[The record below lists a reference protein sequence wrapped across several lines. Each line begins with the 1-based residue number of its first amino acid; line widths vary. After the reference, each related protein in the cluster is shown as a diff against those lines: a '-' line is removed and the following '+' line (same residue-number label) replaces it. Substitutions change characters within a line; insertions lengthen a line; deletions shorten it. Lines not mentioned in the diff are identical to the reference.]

1 MPGTVVMLRNPFRPE
16 RDREV
21 IAVAEPVSIREWLG
35 ERGIDEFEH
44 PTICLRNG
52 SPLLRGHW
60 DEALIGE
67 GDVVVFVPLPQGG
80 GGGGKNPL
88 RTILMLAVMVAA
100 IYFAPMLAPSL
111 VSAFGVSSTVAL
123 GLAQAGIALI
133 GTALVNVLIPPPKPS
148 AVTSNFGSAPAP
160 SPTYSLQAQ
169 GNHTRLAQPIPVV
182 YGRHRVFPDLAATP
196 WVEYSGN
203 DQYLHQL
210 HCIGQGH
217 YDLEQVRIE
226 DTPISSFEEIETEL
240 VAPGDTV
247 TLFET
252 DVVNAPEVAGQ
263 ELIGA
268 NDRETA
274 VTTNDAGEEVT
285 IVVGDG
291 WIGPFIA
298 NPAGTVAIGIGID
311 VIMPR
316 GLYYATDSGSFSA
329 RTIEWEIEARAVDD
343 GGQPVGAGTW
353 TELSAD
359 VNIAATDIAAT
370 AGDNAF
376 DASATDFLD
385 EGVKVGRRIAVS
397 GFSTEA
403 NNGTWTV
410 ASVTASR
417 ITVSGVGI
425 VDEEAGASV
434 TIGASG
440 EYHVAATST
449 AIRLS
454 FGYPVAAGRYEVR
467 ARRTNNKSTD
477 SRTGHELRWAG
488 LKAFL
493 EDAPAFGD
501 VTLLAIRMRATDNLS
516 QRAARMVNCIV
527 TRRLPVWDP
536 EAGWSEP
543 QPTRSIAWAFADTAR
558 SRYGAGLDDARID
571 LAALH
576 ALDAVW
582 QARGDR
588 FDAVFDQSLTVW
600 EALTRI
606 ARCGRALP
614 FLQGGILRIARDAP
628 RTLPVA
634 LFGPRNIVRGSFRV
648 QYVMPGEDT
657 ADAVTVTYFSERTW
671 TPDEVVAALPDSAT
685 EAADKPATVE
695 LFGCTGAEQAMREGL
710 YMAAANRYRR
720 RIVTFRTELEGLIP
734 TYGDLVAIT
743 HDLPRWGQGGE
754 VVEADGRK
762 LTLSE
767 PLEWE
772 SGEEAAEGTGADT
785 PEPPAHYLALR
796 KRDGSL
802 SGPWPVSPGADERS
816 VVLSEDLEFELYTG
830 ADEERTHFAF
840 GADEAWG
847 LRARVL
853 AVRPRGEQVEITAV
867 GEDDRVHEADQ
878 AA

>member
-80 GGGGKNPL
+80 GEGGKNPL
-88 RTILMLAVMVAA
+88 RTILMIAVMVAA

-123 GLAQAGIALI
+123 GLAQTGIALI

-196 WVEYSGN
+196 WVEYSDN
-203 DQYLHQL
+203 QQYLHQL

-316 GLYYATDSGSFSA
+316 GLYYAADDGSLEA
-329 RTIEWEIEARAVDD
+329 RTIEWEVEARAVDD
-343 GGQPVGAGTW
+343 EGEAAGEW
-353 TELSAD
+353 
-359 VNIAATDIAAT
+359 
-370 AGDNAF
+370 
-376 DASATDFLD
+376 
-385 EGVKVGRRIAVS
+385 IAVAS
-397 GFSTEA
+397 E
-403 NNGTWTV
+403 
-410 ASVTASR
+410 SVTAAENTPQRRSYR
-417 ITVSGVGI
+417 YAL
-425 VDEEAGASV
+425 D
-434 TIGASG
+434 
-440 EYHVAATST
+440 
-449 AIRLS
+449 
-454 FGYPVAAGRYEVR
+454 AGRYEVR
-467 ARRTNNKSTD
+467 LRRTNDKSGD
-477 SRTGHELRWAG
+477 ARAGHVIHWGG

-501 VTLLAIRMRATDNLS
+501 VTLLAVRMRATDNLS
-516 QRAARMVNCIV
+516 QRSARLVNVIV
-527 TRRLPVWDP
+527 TRKLPVWDP

-543 QPTRSIAWAFADTAR
+543 RVTRSIAWAFTDAAR
-558 SRYGAGLDDARID
+558 AHYGAGLADARID

-582 QARGDR
+582 QSRGDR

-671 TPDEVVAALPDSAT
+671 TPDEIVASLPDSAT
-685 EAADKPATVE
+685 EAADKPATVD

-734 TYGDLVAIT
+734 TYGDLIAIT

-840 GADEAWG
+840 GAGEAWG

>member
-1 MPGTVVMLRNPFRPE
+1 MPGTVVMLHNPFRPE

-21 IAVAEPVSIREWLG
+21 ITVAEPLLIREWLG
-35 ERGIDEFEH
+35 ERGIDEFEC

-52 SPLLRGHW
+52 SPLLRGRW
-60 DEALIGE
+60 DDTEIGE
-67 GDVVVFVPLPQGG
+67 NDLVVFVPLPQGD

-100 IYFAPMLAPSL
+100 IYFAPILAPSF
-111 VSAFGVSSTVAL
+111 VSALGVSLTVATGFA
-123 GLAQAGIALI
+123 GLAISVVGIV
-133 GTALVNVLIPPPKPS
+133 LVNVLIPPPKPS
-148 AVTSNFGSAPAP
+148 ALTANFGSAPAP

-169 GNHTRLAQPIPVV
+169 GNHARLAQPIPVV

-196 WVEYSGN
+196 WAEYSDN

-210 HCIGQGH
+210 HCIGQGE
-217 YDLEQVRIE
+217 YDLEQIRIE
-226 DTPISSFEEIETEL
+226 DTPIASFEEIETEL
-240 VAPGDTV
+240 VPPGAAV

-274 VTTNDAGEEVT
+274 VTTNEVGEEVT
-285 IVVGDG
+285 TVVGDG
-291 WIGPFIA
+291 WIGPFTA

-316 GLYYATDSGSFSA
+316 GLYYANDDGSFSA
-329 RTIEWEIEARAVDD
+329 RTVEWEVEARAVDD
-343 GGQPVGAGTW
+343 EG
-353 TELSAD
+353 
-359 VNIAATDIAAT
+359 AATGDWIAL
-370 AGDNAF
+370 
-376 DASATDFLD
+376 AS
-385 EGVKVGRRIAVS
+385 E
-397 GFSTEA
+397 
-403 NNGTWTV
+403 
-410 ASVTASR
+410 SVTAAENTPQRKSYR
-417 ITVSGVGI
+417 YTV
-425 VDEEAGASV
+425 
-434 TIGASG
+434 T
-440 EYHVAATST
+440 
-449 AIRLS
+449 
-454 FGYPVAAGRYEVR
+454 AGRYEVR
-467 ARRTNNKSTD
+467 ARRTNDKSGD
-477 SRTGHELRWAG
+477 VRAGHEIRWGG
-488 LKAFL
+488 LKTFL
-493 EDAPAFGD
+493 EETPEFGA
-501 VTLLAIRMRATDNLS
+501 VTLLAVRMRATDNLS
-516 QRAARMVNCIV
+516 QRSARLVNVIV

-536 EAGWSEP
+536 DTGWSEP
-543 QPTRSIAWAFADTAR
+543 KPTRSLAWAFADAAR
-558 SRYGAGLDDARID
+558 ATYGAGLADARID

-576 ALDAVW
+576 ALDQVW
-582 QARGDR
+582 QSRGDR
-588 FDAVFDQSLTVW
+588 FDAVFDQGLTVW

-628 RTLPVA
+628 RILPVA
-634 LFGPRNIVRGSFRV
+634 LFGPRNIVKGSFRV

-671 TPDEVVAALPDSAT
+671 APGEITASLPDSAGD
-685 EAADKPATVE
+685 AADKPATVE
-695 LFGCTGAEQAMREGL
+695 LFGCTGAAQAEREGL

-720 RIVTFRTELEGLIP
+720 RIVSFRTELEGLIP
-734 TYGDLVAIT
+734 TYGDLIAIT

-754 VVEADGRK
+754 VTAVDGRT

-772 SGEEAAEGTGADT
+772 TADETG
-785 PEPPAHYLALR
+785 PPVHYLALR
-796 KRDGSL
+796 RRDGSL
-802 SGPWPVSPGADERS
+802 SGPWSVTPGGDART
-816 VVLSEDLEFELYTG
+816 VVLDDDLDLEPYTG

-840 GADEAWG
+840 GAGEAWG

-867 GEDDRVHEADQ
+867 GEDDRVHQAVAVHEADQ

>member
-1 MPGTVVMLRNPFRPE
+1 MPGTVVMLHNPFCPE

-21 IAVAEPVSIREWLG
+21 IAVAEPLSVCEWLG
-35 ERGIDEFEH
+35 ERGIDEFTN

-52 SPLLRGHW
+52 SPLPRGRW
-60 DEALIGE
+60 DDTLIAE
-67 GDVVVFVPLPQGG
+67 DDLVVFVPLPQGG

-100 IYFAPMLAPSL
+100 LTIPGAQWGLAL
-111 VSAFGVSSTVAL
+111 EAGTLAHTLATVA
-123 GLAQAGIALI
+123 ITVV

-148 AVTSNFGSAPAP
+148 ALTANFGSAPAP

-169 GNHTRLAQPIPVV
+169 GNQARLAQPIPVV

-196 WVEYSGN
+196 WVEYSNN

-226 DTPISSFEEIETEL
+226 DTPIASFEEIETEI
-240 VAPGDTV
+240 VPPGEIV

-263 ELIGA
+263 ELIGV

-285 IVVGDG
+285 TVVGDG

-316 GLYYATDSGSFSA
+316 GLYYANDNGSFSA
-329 RTIEWEIEARAVDD
+329 RTIEWEAEARAVDD
-343 GGQPVGAGTW
+343 EGEAVGEWLA
-353 TELSAD
+353 L
-359 VNIAATDIAAT
+359 
-370 AGDNAF
+370 
-376 DASATDFLD
+376 AS
-385 EGVKVGRRIAVS
+385 E
-397 GFSTEA
+397 
-403 NNGTWTV
+403 
-410 ASVTASR
+410 SVTAAENTPQRKSYR
-417 ITVSGVGI
+417 
-425 VDEEAGASV
+425 
-434 TIGASG
+434 
-440 EYHVAATST
+440 
-449 AIRLS
+449 
-454 FGYPVAAGRYEVR
+454 YPIAAGRYEVR
-467 ARRTNNKSTD
+467 VRRTNDKSGD
-477 SRTGHELRWAG
+477 VRAGHEIRWGG
-488 LKAFL
+488 LKTFL
-493 EDAPAFGD
+493 KNTPEFGE
-501 VTLLAIRMRATDNLS
+501 VTLLAVRMRATDNLS
-516 QRAARMVNCIV
+516 QRSARLVNVIV

-536 EAGWSEP
+536 ETGWSTP
-543 QPTRSIAWAFADTAR
+543 QPTRSIAWAFADAAR
-558 SRYGAGLDDARID
+558 AKYGAGLENARID

-576 ALDAVW
+576 ALDQVW
-582 QARGDR
+582 QSRGDR
-588 FDAVFDQSLTVW
+588 FDAVFDQGLTVW

-634 LFGPRNIVRGSFRV
+634 LFGPRNIVKGSFRV

-671 TPDEVVAALPDSAT
+671 APDEIVASLPDSAT

-695 LFGCTGAEQAMREGL
+695 LFGCTGRDQAMREGL

-720 RIVTFRTELEGLIP
+720 RIMTFRTELEGLIP
-734 TYGDLVAIT
+734 TYGDLIAIT

-785 PEPPAHYLALR
+785 PEPPTHYIALR
-796 KRDGSL
+796 RRDGSL

-816 VVLSEDLEFELYTG
+816 VVLSEDLEFDLYTG

-840 GADEAWG
+840 GAGEAWG

-867 GEDDRVHEADQ
+867 GEDDRVHEADR